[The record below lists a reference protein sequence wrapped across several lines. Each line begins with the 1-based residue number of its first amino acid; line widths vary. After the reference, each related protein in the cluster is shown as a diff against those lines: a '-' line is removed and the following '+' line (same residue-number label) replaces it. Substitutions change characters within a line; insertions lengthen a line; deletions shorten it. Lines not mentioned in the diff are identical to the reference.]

1 MKMQKATTNWKFSTF
16 FRASLP
22 LPLQLAQLPKP
33 FSLICNTLQMM
44 RGKMMT
50 VCQDDDDHY
59 DDCQA
64 DDDVPSWL
72 SRKQSLSGPRR
83 CGAIVTQTLCMHNQ
97 SREKGKKDGTRL
109 PSPPL
114 SCSLLSGSPSA
125 ARLAPRSKG
134 SLWPLLSITLVI
146 KVYGN
151 LSLDACE
158 FGPIGCQGDVAAAVA
173 ALMLIILPCFNKA
186 KRWNSQFVIAHWQIW
201 SASSTTFLV
210 FPTAKDVLF
219 KGIGEEHTVCSV
231 APYLA

>member
-16 FRASLP
+16 FRVPLP
-22 LPLQLAQLPKP
+22 LHLQLAQLPKP

-72 SRKQSLSGPRR
+72 SRKQNLSGPRR

-97 SREKGKKDGTRL
+97 SREKGKKDGKSPLLSPFL
-109 PSPPL
+109 PLSL

-125 ARLAPRSKG
+125 ARLAPVLRAPS
-134 SLWPLLSITLVI
+134 
-146 KVYGN
+146 
-151 LSLDACE
+151 
-158 FGPIGCQGDVAAAVA
+158 GPSWV
-173 ALMLIILPCFNKA
+173 
-186 KRWNSQFVIAHWQIW
+186 
-201 SASSTTFLV
+201 
-210 FPTAKDVLF
+210 
-219 KGIGEEHTVCSV
+219 
-231 APYLA
+231 